1 MSEQSFIRN
10 AAPTL
15 AGLKT
20 GSLFPFRYE
29 SRAGA
34 LRELR
39 SLNRRLAPK
48 GLRLLPLR
56 MSEGFAVLYLYRPAM
71 LREDLRNPEA
81 ACLLREAGY
90 EDCGEAACLRELY
103 RRFNREEGFPHEI
116 GLFLSY
122 PPEDVRGFIE
132 NKGRH
137 CKCAGCWK
145 VYGDAEQARRR
156 FADYHSCTDRYCR
169 QYAMGASMDDLLVAI
184 S

>member
-122 PPEDVRGFIE
+122 PPEDVQGFID
-132 NKGRH
+132 NRVQNYKRI
-137 CKCAGCWK
+137 CAWK
-145 VYGDAEQARRR
+145 VYGDEEEAQRTFEK
-156 FADYHSCTDRYCR
+156 YKKCTESFCR
-169 QYAMGASMDDLLVAI
+169 SFRAGRKLEELAVAI
-184 S
+184 